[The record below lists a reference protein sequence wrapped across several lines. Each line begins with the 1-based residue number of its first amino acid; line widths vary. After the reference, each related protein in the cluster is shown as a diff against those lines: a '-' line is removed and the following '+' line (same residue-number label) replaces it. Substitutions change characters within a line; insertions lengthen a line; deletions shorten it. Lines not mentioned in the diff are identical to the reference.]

1 MEENNVRIP
10 EDSWVDSG
18 DLAEVLLVW
27 EKCVA
32 QVRVFPSGKIVNALI
47 PEAGKDSV
55 MVGDTYSI
63 NTKYDVLLIGDY
75 TGR

>member
-55 MVGDTYSI
+55 MVGDMYSI